1 MERTGRSTSG
11 FRILVRPNFRSTI
24 FQRLFWGAFLAAVG
38 MVLVF
43 LGGGT
48 LRTASPALAGL
59 LVLAILLISL
69 GLAFA
74 ISRPVDQRIERM
86 RVFAEGLLEASDE
99 SGANVLSYLGVDQLE
114 ALDRSLLRM
123 AGQTRVLVERAKL
136 EAARREAILASMAEG
151 VLAVDEHLRVTFC
164 NQALARLAGTR
175 TALSGTPLASSGMP
189 LMELVRDTLLQDTLS
204 EVVRSGQPAKLTLQ
218 IPAGSGR
225 SFELLAAPLVSGG
238 KPGGKPGA
246 IAILHDITDLE
257 RLENVRKDFVANVS
271 HEFRTP
277 LAAIAGY
284 SETLLDGAIDD
295 QANNRKFLEIIRSN
309 AIRLNSIAADLLT
322 LSELQTREAV
332 QNTEH
337 VPLAEAIDSA
347 LSTIAAEAA
356 LRGVQVERGPI
367 DNLIVLGSRYR
378 LEQALV
384 NLLANAVKFNRADGK
399 VRVETQR
406 NGTSVGILVS
416 DTGVGIPSRDLPRIF
431 ERFYRVDKARSR
443 QVGGT
448 GLGLSIVKHI
458 VERMNGGVSATS
470 QLGKGSVFTIT
481 LPLA

>member
-1 MERTGRSTSG
+1 
-11 FRILVRPNFRSTI
+11 VRPNFRSTI
-24 FQRLFWGAFLAAVG
+24 FQRLFWCALLAAVAI
-38 MVLVF
+38 VLVF
-43 LGGGT
+43 LAGGAI
-48 LRTASPALAGL
+48 RTASPGL
-59 LVLAILLISL
+59 IWLLIAAIGAISL
-69 GLAFA
+69 GLAFTL
-74 ISRPVDQRIERM
+74 SRPVDRRIERM

-99 SGANVLSYLGVDQLE
+99 SGARMLSYLGVDQLE

-123 AGQTRVLVERAKL
+123 AGQTRVLVERAKV

-175 TALSGTPLASSGMP
+175 TASSGMP

-218 IPAGSGR
+218 IPAGGGR
-225 SFELLAAPLVSGG
+225 SFELLAAPLISGG
-238 KPGGKPGA
+238 KPGDKPGA

-322 LSELQTREAV
+322 LSELQTREPT
-332 QNTEH
+332 QNTEL
-337 VPLAEAIDSA
+337 VPLPEAIDSA

-356 LRGVQVERGPI
+356 LRGVRLERGPV
-367 DNLIVLGSRYR
+367 DNLVVLGSRYR

-399 VRVETQR
+399 VRVETQC
-406 NGTSVGILVS
+406 NGTTVGILVS

-458 VERMNGGVSATS
+458 IERMNGGVSATS

-481 LPLA
+481 LPLN

>member
-1 MERTGRSTSG
+1 MV
-11 FRILVRPNFRSTI
+11 FRITPVQPNLRSTI
-24 FQRLFWGAFLAAVG
+24 FQRLFWCAFLTTALGVTAAG
-38 MVLVF
+38 LMLAW
-43 LGGGT
+43 T
-48 LRTASPALAGL
+48 LRLQFLLGAGGAAL
-59 LVLAILLISL
+59 SL

-74 ISRPVDQRIERM
+74 LSRPVDRRIARM
-86 RVFAEGLLEASDE
+86 RAFAEGLLEAGDQS
-99 SGANVLSYLGVDQLE
+99 SGASMLGRLGVDELE

-123 AGQTRVLVERAKL
+123 AGQTRVLVERAKV

-151 VLAVDEHLRVTFC
+151 VLAVDERLRVTFC

-175 TALSGTPLASSGMP
+175 MPSSGMP
-189 LMELVRDTLLQDTLS
+189 LIELVRDTTLQETLA
-204 EVVRSGQPAKLTLQ
+204 EVIRTGRPATRHLQ
-218 IPAGSGR
+218 IPAANGR
-225 SFELLAAPLVSGG
+225 SFELQAAPLISGN
-238 KPGGKPGA
+238 KPGDKPGA

-284 SETLLDGAIDD
+284 SETLLDGALED
-295 QANNRKFLEIIRSN
+295 QDNNRRFLEIIRSN

-322 LSELQTREAV
+322 LSELQGGAGP
-332 QNTEH
+332 QNTEP
-337 VPLAEAIDSA
+337 VPVEEAIDSA

-356 LRGVQVERGPI
+356 LRGVAIEKGPI
-367 DNLIVLGSRYR
+367 DNVVVLGSRYR

-384 NLLANAVKFNRADGK
+384 NLLANAVKFNRPSGQ

-406 NGTSVGILVS
+406 NGSSIGILVS
-416 DTGVGIPSRDLPRIF
+416 DTGMGIPSRDLPRIF

-458 VERMNGGVSATS
+458 VERMNGHVSATS
-470 QLGKGSVFTIT
+470 QLGKGTVFTIT
-481 LPLA
+481 LPLT

>member
-1 MERTGRSTSG
+1 MVLAFIAAGV
-11 FRILVRPNFRSTI
+11 VRANS
-24 FQRLFWGAFLAAVG
+24 LALAA
-38 MVLVF
+38 L
-43 LGGGT
+43 L
-48 LRTASPALAGL
+48 LAGVAAL
-59 LVLAILLISL
+59 SL

-74 ISRPVDQRIERM
+74 LSRPVDRRIERM

-99 SGANVLSYLGVDQLE
+99 SGASMLSYLGVDQLE

-151 VLAVDEHLRVTFC
+151 VLAVDERLRVTFC

-175 TALSGTPLASSGMP
+175 TPSSGMP
-189 LMELVRDTLLQDTLS
+189 LMELVRDTMLQETLS
-204 EVVRSGQPAKLTLQ
+204 EVVRSGQPAKLNLQ

-238 KPGGKPGA
+238 KPGDKPGA

-295 QANNRKFLEIIRSN
+295 KDNNRRFLEIIRSN

-322 LSELQTREAV
+322 LSELQAREPV
-332 QNTEH
+332 LNSEQ
-337 VPLAEAIDSA
+337 VPLPRR
-347 LSTIAAEAA
+347 STA
-356 LRGVQVERGPI
+356 
-367 DNLIVLGSRYR
+367 
-378 LEQALV
+378 
-384 NLLANAVKFNRADGK
+384 
-399 VRVETQR
+399 
-406 NGTSVGILVS
+406 
-416 DTGVGIPSRDLPRIF
+416 
-431 ERFYRVDKARSR
+431 RFPRSR
-443 QVGGT
+443 QRRLCEACT
-448 GLGLSIVKHI
+448 S
-458 VERMNGGVSATS
+458 NGVQS
-470 QLGKGSVFTIT
+470 TIW
-481 LPLA
+481 

>member
-1 MERTGRSTSG
+1 M
-11 FRILVRPNFRSTI
+11 RPNFRSTI
-24 FQRLFWGAFLAAVG
+24 FQRLFWCAFLAAGTIVG
-38 MVLVF
+38 AL
-43 LGGGT
+43 
-48 LRTASPALAGL
+48 ALAGAL
-59 LVLAILLISL
+59 RGGSPAFVFVIVLGIGVTALT
-69 GLAFA
+69 LAFA
-74 ISRPVDQRIERM
+74 LSRSLDHRIERM
-86 RVFAEGLLEASDE
+86 RVFAEGLLEASE
-99 SGANVLSYLGVDQLE
+99 SSSMLGYLGVDQLE

-123 AGQTRVLVERAKL
+123 AGQTRVLVERAKV

-151 VLAVDEHLRVTFC
+151 VLAVDENLRVTFC

-175 TALSGTPLASSGMP
+175 APSSGMP
-189 LMELVRDTLLQDTLS
+189 LMELVRDTTLQETLS
-204 EVVRSGQPAKLTLQ
+204 GVVKTGTPAKLNLQ
-218 IPAGSGR
+218 IPAGGGR
-225 SFELLAAPLVSGG
+225 SFELLAAPLVSGDRS
-238 KPGGKPGA
+238 GA

-284 SETLLDGAIDD
+284 AETLLDGAIED
-295 QANNRKFLEIIRSN
+295 QANNRRFLEIIRSN

-322 LSELQTREAV
+322 LSELQTREGV
-332 QNTEH
+332 QSTEP
-337 VPLAEAIDSA
+337 VQLAEAIDSA
-347 LSTIAAEAA
+347 LSTVAAEAA
-356 LRGVQVERGPI
+356 LRGVLLERGPI
-367 DNLIVLGSRYR
+367 DHLVVLGSRYR

-384 NLLANAVKFNRADGK
+384 NLLANAVKFNRPEGK

-406 NGTSVGILVS
+406 NGTMVSIMVS

-458 VERMNGGVSATS
+458 VERMNGGLSATS

>member
-1 MERTGRSTSG
+1 MFPDTS
-11 FRILVRPNFRSTI
+11 VRPNFRSTI
-24 FQRLFWGAFLAAVG
+24 LQRLFWCAVLAAAGIVFALRAAGGIRPGSLGQDLLVTLGIVAISLALAFL
-38 MVLVF
+38 L
-43 LGGGT
+43 
-48 LRTASPALAGL
+48 
-59 LVLAILLISL
+59 
-69 GLAFA
+69 
-74 ISRPVDQRIERM
+74 SRPVDRRIERM

-99 SGANVLSYLGVDQLE
+99 SSGTTALSHLGVDQLE

-123 AGQTRVLVERAKL
+123 AGQTRVLVERAKV
-136 EAARREAILASMAEG
+136 EAVRREAILASMAEG

-175 TALSGTPLASSGMP
+175 TPLSGMP
-189 LMELVRDTLLQDTLS
+189 LMELVRDTMLQDTLS
-204 EVVRSGQPAKLTLQ
+204 AVVRTGLPTKLNLQ

-225 SFELLAAPLVSGG
+225 SFEVQAAPLISGN
-238 KPGGKPGA
+238 KPGDKPGA

-295 QANNRKFLEIIRSN
+295 QVNNRRFLEIIRSN

-322 LSELQTREAV
+322 LSELQTREAP
-332 QNTEH
+332 QQTEH
-337 VPLAEAIDSA
+337 VPVGEAIESA

-356 LRGVQVERGPI
+356 LRGVALERGPI
-367 DNLIVLGSRYR
+367 DNLVVLGSRYR

-399 VRVETQR
+399 VRVETRR
-406 NGTSVGILVS
+406 NGTSIGILVS

-448 GLGLSIVKHI
+448 GLGLSIVRHI